1 MSRVRVILQ
10 AMIILAAGTGA
21 GLAYNAMS
29 DSGIPLRTPRTVTAS
44 EHVNWSL
51 YLEGVRASLADAKAA
66 FDSGS
71 VVFMDARGP
80 RTYAGGHIPGAMNLT
95 PHDVSTDGRNKLAG
109 IPRDAQIITYCGG
122 ARCQAS
128 VKLAHL
134 LKQGLGFTRV
144 RAFFDGWG
152 AWVDAGYPVKKGNE
166 P

>member
-1 MSRVRVILQ
+1 MMRFTIVLKAITILVV
-10 AMIILAAGTGA
+10 GSGA

-29 DSGIPLRTPRTVTAS
+29 DSGIPLRTPRNVTAS

-66 FDSGS
+66 YDSGT
-71 VVFMDARGP
+71 VIFLDARVS
-80 RTYAGGHIPGAMNLT
+80 RSYAAGHIPGALNLT
-95 PHDVSTDGRNKLAG
+95 PHDVSTDGRKKLVG

-152 AWVDAGYPVKKGNE
+152 AWIDAGYPVRKGSD